1 MKFSIHQASHIG
13 NRKYNQDRVAY
24 ACHKDTLMLV
34 LADGMGGHL
43 HGEIAAGLAIAAF
56 VESFERQPSMTDPDD
71 FITVTMRDA
80 HHRIMNLP
88 HPLDGAF
95 PGTTCVA
102 AIIQNGTLYVG
113 HAGDS
118 RLYVLRGGKIVART
132 LDHSVVQSLL
142 KLGIIDI
149 DEARTHPQRNQISN
163 CLGGVEDLFEIEIG
177 KPVVLQPGDVVF
189 LCSDGLSGPF
199 SDKELAAAFAFSVT
213 PVTTS
218 LDDLIARAVEREQG
232 HADNATGIAMRWGSG
247 VPVSDGDAMNVQIL
261 DIK

>member
-43 HGEIAAGLAIAAF
+43 HGEIAAGLAIEAF
-56 VESFERQPSMTDPDD
+56 VESFAHQSSMADPDG
-71 FITVTMRDA
+71 FMSVTMRDA

-118 RLYVLRGGKIVART
+118 RLYLLRGGKIVART

-142 KLGIIDI
+142 ALGIIDI
-149 DEARTHPQRNQISN
+149 EEARSHPQRNQISN
-163 CLGGVEDLFEIEIG
+163 CLGGVEDLFEIELG
-177 KPVVLQPGDVVF
+177 KPVVLQAGDVVF

-199 SDKELAAAFAFSVT
+199 SDKELAAAFALSVT
-213 PVTTS
+213 SVVTS
-218 LDDLIARAVEREQG
+218 LDDLIVRAVAREKG
-232 HADNATGIAMRWGSG
+232 RADNATGIAMRWGG
-247 VPVSDGDAMNVQIL
+247 AEPACDGDAAIIQVL

>member
-43 HGEIAAGLAIAAF
+43 HGEIAAGLAIASF
-56 VESFERQPSMTDPDD
+56 VESFEHQLSMTDPDD
-71 FITVTMRDA
+71 FITATMRDA

-118 RLYVLRGGKIVART
+118 RLYLLRGGKIVART

-142 KLGIIDI
+142 ALGIIDI

-163 CLGGVEDLFEIEIG
+163 CLGGVEDLFEIELG
-177 KPVVLQPGDVVF
+177 KPVVLQAGDVVF

-199 SDKELAAAFAFSVT
+199 SDKELAAAFAFAVTSVT
-213 PVTTS
+213 IS

-232 HADNATGIAMRWGSG
+232 YADNATGIAMRWGSG
-247 VPVSDGDAMNVQIL
+247 VPACDGDAMNVQIL

>member
-24 ACHKDTLMLV
+24 ACHNDTLMLV

-43 HGEIAAGLAIAAF
+43 HGEIAAGLAIASF
-56 VESFERQPSMTDPDD
+56 VESFEHQLSMADPDD
-71 FITVTMRDA
+71 FITATMRDA

-118 RLYVLRGGKIVART
+118 RLYLLRGGKIVART

-142 KLGIIDI
+142 ALGIIDA

-163 CLGGVEDLFEIEIG
+163 CLGGVEDLFEIELG
-177 KPVVLQPGDVVF
+177 KPVVLQEGDVVF

-199 SDKELAAAFAFSVT
+199 SDKELAAAFAFAVT
-213 PVTTS
+213 SVTTS
-218 LDDLIARAVEREQG
+218 LDDLITRAVAREQG
-232 HADNATGIAMRWGSG
+232 RADNATGIAMRWGSN
-247 VPVSDGDAMNVQIL
+247 VPASDGDAVIVHVL